1 MACPEVDPKVMIRFS
16 NDGGRTWSGEYQ
28 RSMGKTG
35 EYTKRIIKR
44 GCGIARQRVFEVSG
58 SASVVT
64 VINAAYLRGPG
75 VRST

>member
-1 MACPEVDPKVMIRFS
+1 
-16 NDGGRTWSGEYQ
+16 
-28 RSMGKTG
+28 MGKTG
-35 EYTKRIIKR
+35 EYNKRIIKR

-75 VRST
+75 VRNT